1 MYSND
6 FNHPSKA
13 VVTVS
18 IEDKSGKQLNAD
30 KDPNV
35 KKITDR
41 IKDHW
46 ESPL

>member
-1 MYSND
+1 MYSDD
-6 FNHPSKA
+6 FEQSSKA

-35 KKITDR
+35 KKITDK
-41 IKDHW
+41 IKEHW
-46 ESPL
+46 ESPR